1 MENCRSYEEGYY
13 YSQNSIPY
21 EQDFY
26 LRDEENFVE
35 AFNPGIMLSFVCTCC
50 DNGVSN
56 EAPLHGDIFKYWPDL
71 EEGAHHKGEQVR
83 REVGADAGAKKHEGS
98 EETVFSSTQ
107 HLRSTTSSPQSCLSL
122 DSSALEGNHHKG
134 EKHLKQE
141 LNRDAGEKKR
151 EWRLSNGPEETPFTF
166 EVVAQYFC
174 MPVKQAAEELN
185 VGLTHLKKRCREV
198 GIPRWPHRKVKSL
211 ETLIKNAQELGMP
224 KIEVERLRQ
233 MKKLIEERPGHVEL
247 DQKTMVLRQACFK
260 EKFKRRRLMEIQ
272 G

>member
-1 MENCRSYEEGYY
+1 
-13 YSQNSIPY
+13 
-21 EQDFY
+21 
-26 LRDEENFVE
+26 
-35 AFNPGIMLSFVCTCC
+35 
-50 DNGVSN
+50 
-56 EAPLHGDIFKYWPDL
+56 L

-107 HLRSTTSSPQSCLSL
+107 HLRSSTSSAQSCLSQGTCNNSL
-122 DSSALEGNHHKG
+122 KKASSPSTRRLVGFTFIFSVNADCSALEGNHHKG

-141 LNRDAGEKKR
+141 LDRDAGEKKR
-151 EWRLSNGPEETPFTF
+151 EWRLSNGPDETPFTF

-211 ETLIKNAQELGMP
+211 ETLIKNAQVFL
-224 KIEVERLRQ
+224 
-233 MKKLIEERPGHVEL
+233 LIRISQIL
-247 DQKTMVLRQACFK
+247 D
-260 EKFKRRRLMEIQ
+260 
-272 G
+272 